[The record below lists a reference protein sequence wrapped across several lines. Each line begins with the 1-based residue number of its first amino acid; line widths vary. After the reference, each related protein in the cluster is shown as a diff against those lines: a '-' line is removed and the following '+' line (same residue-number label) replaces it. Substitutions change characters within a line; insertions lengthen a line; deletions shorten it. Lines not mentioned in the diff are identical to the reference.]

1 MRLWY
6 LLDANYRESLAILP
20 SLLYI
25 ISIVLMEVLTML
37 LYSLLMF
44 AVAIVFIVIGLQL
57 HNGKTQLIHDYH
69 QTKVTDKAAYGKAF
83 SKAMFAIAITL
94 AISGII
100 ALFGE
105 TKPIVVASIGTLV
118 IGIVVSLILILK
130 VQKKYN
136 NGIF

>member
-1 MRLWY
+1 
-6 LLDANYRESLAILP
+6 
-20 SLLYI
+20 
-25 ISIVLMEVLTML
+25 ML

-44 AVAIVFIVIGLQL
+44 ACAISFIVIGLQL

-83 SKAMFAIAITL
+83 SKAMFTIAITL

-105 TKPIVVASIGTLV
+105 TKPIAVASIVTLV